1 MTSRITETAIDFL
14 WGFLRG
20 SRILRPMTA
29 ILTFC
34 LCTAALSASFAQGD
48 NSPHERQIGDIDP
61 VTGQNLAE
69 IDDLTRFAD
78 LFRKTTNVPL
88 AFVHADIAWDSNWRP
103 VLEELAE
110 RVHRR
115 RLRLGVICIGDGK
128 ELRNEAWI
136 NQAVQ
141 RCRAILADPK
151 IKADALIVQS
161 WYQAPTKMLP
171 ETDPGALTYAAVQV
185 LRMVR

>member
-1 MTSRITETAIDFL
+1 MDEPVWMGHVAKGVTHPEI
-14 WGFLRG
+14 RG
-20 SRILRPMTA
+20 AVRCEDSVAALVDQIAPKVAILREIFP
-29 ILTFC
+29 
-34 LCTAALSASFAQGD
+34 
-48 NSPHERQIGDIDP
+48 NVQIGDIDP

-88 AFVHADIAWDSNWRP
+88 AFVHADIAWESNWRQ

-115 RLRLGVICIGDGK
+115 GIRLGVICIGDGK

-141 RCRAILADPK
+141 RCRAIVADPK

-171 ETDPGALTYAAVQV
+171 ETDPGALTYEAVQV
-185 LRMVR
+185 LRMVP